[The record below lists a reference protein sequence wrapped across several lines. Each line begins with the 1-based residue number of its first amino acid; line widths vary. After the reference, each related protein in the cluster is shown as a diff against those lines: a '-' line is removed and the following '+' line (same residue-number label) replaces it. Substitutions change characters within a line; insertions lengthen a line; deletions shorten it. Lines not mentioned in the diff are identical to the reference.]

1 MTQSVTDIAL
11 LSQLTQRT
19 VALVLAGGRGTRL
32 HGLTDGRSKPSV
44 YFGSRFRIIDFAL
57 SNCLN
62 SGLNRVGVI
71 TQYKAHSLLRH
82 IQRGWSF
89 LHHNRNEF
97 IDMLPARQQL
107 EEGYWYRG
115 TADAVYQNISLM
127 KQHYRPEYVVIL
139 AGDHIYKMN
148 YAQMLLDH
156 VKSGALCT
164 VGCIEVPR
172 DQASAFG
179 VMAVNKQLKITRF
192 EEKPKNPPAMPGN
205 DKMSLASMGIYVF
218 NADFLYQTLEAEQ
231 TRPDTTF
238 DFGKDIIPA
247 AAQAGVAYAHPF
259 SRSCMSRTPSGEAYW
274 RDVGTVD
281 AYWEANIDLISARP
295 QLNLFDDN
303 WPIHSYTGQQAP
315 ARFNQSPNHIS
326 NHVDN
331 SLIAGGCVIDSAQ
344 IVHSVLSANVRVAP
358 DSRIEESVILPGV
371 TIGQNCRLSR
381 CIIDRGC
388 IIPAGTVVGE
398 DPYEDAR
405 RFHRSPQGVVL
416 ITQQDMEKLVKAP
429 AAPIAFAKKD
439 AVPA

>member
-32 HGLTDGRSKPSV
+32 KGLTDGRSKPSV

-89 LHHNRNEF
+89 LHHDRNEF

-107 EEGYWYRG
+107 EQGFWYRG
-115 TADAVYQNISLM
+115 TADAVYQNISIM

-156 VKSGALCT
+156 AKSGALCT

-172 DQASAFG
+172 DQAKEFG
-179 VMAVNKQLKITRF
+179 VMAVDSQLKITRF
-192 EEKPKNPPAMPGN
+192 EEKPANPPGIPGDDN
-205 DKMSLASMGIYVF
+205 LSLASMGIYIF
-218 NADFLYQTLEAEQ
+218 NADYLYQVLEAEQ
-231 TRPDTTF
+231 TRPDSTF

-247 AAQAGVAYAHPF
+247 AVQAGVAHAHPF
-259 SRSCMSRTPSGEAYW
+259 SRSCMGRTPDGEAYW

-295 QLNLFDDN
+295 QLNLFDDT
-303 WPIHSYTGQQAP
+303 WPIHGYNAQLAP
-315 ARFNQSPNHIS
+315 ARFNQCPNHAMNHIS
-326 NHVDN
+326 N

-344 IVHSVLSANVRVAP
+344 VIRSVLSAKVRVAP
-358 DSRIEESVILPGV
+358 DSRIEESVILPDV
-371 TIGQNCRLSR
+371 AIGQNCRLRR

-388 IIPAGTVVGE
+388 VIPAGTVIGE
-398 DPYEDAR
+398 DPREDAR
-405 RFHRSPQGVVL
+405 RFYRSPQGIVL
-416 ITQQDMEKLVKAP
+416 VTQEDMEKLTKSPPAP
-429 AAPIAFAKKD
+429 ANVVREAI
-439 AVPA
+439 PA